1 MNDIG
6 DLELNVL
13 SCILIKPDLMKKV
26 RLEDKHFKKHQR
38 TWQFMKSCYKKFGTL
53 DIQLMYAV
61 CKNKYHLIEY
71 LIQVLDVEPTYHN
84 VDKYQDMLMEQYKET
99 KKDKWIKEQV
109 YILANELYVGN
120 VKVNEFKGKVQQI
133 YDNAKQIYDKM

>member
-13 SCILIKPDLMKKV
+13 SCILIKPDLMKQLKV
-26 RLEDKHFKKHQR
+26 QDKHFRKHQR
-38 TWQFMKSCYKKFGTL
+38 TWQFIKACYKKFGTL

-71 LIQVLDVEPTYHN
+71 LIQVLDIEPTYHN
-84 VDKYQDMLMEQYKET
+84 FDKYQDMLIQQYEESQ
-99 KKDKWIKEQV
+99 KDKWIKEQV
-109 YILANELYVGN
+109 YILANDLYVGN
-120 VKVNEFKGKVQQI
+120 VKVDEFQGKVKEI
-133 YDNAKQIYDKM
+133 YHNAEEIYKKV

>member
-84 VDKYQDMLMEQYKET
+84 FDKYQDMLMEQYKET